1 MDTALDPMG
10 GGVARRCGVIRT
22 GRVQKRTT
30 LLLVRLRYHIITR
43 RGRGDKVTESPL
55 LAEDCQLL
63 AFTGSPQNAE
73 WLDSQFA
80 EELLL
85 AQPEANIQPDQAT
98 NFLRQM
104 LDGFDAIRPHLDEV
118 AQKRGEE
125 LLDAHR
131 RVRIAARET
140 NVSHRVEPQL
150 PCDVLGVYLYLP
162 QS

>member
-1 MDTALDPMG
+1 
-10 GGVARRCGVIRT
+10 
-22 GRVQKRTT
+22 
-30 LLLVRLRYHIITR
+30 VRLRYHITKVTSVITR
-43 RGRGDKVTESPL
+43 RVRGGKVSESPL

-73 WLDSQFA
+73 WLGAKIA

-85 AQPEANIQPDQAT
+85 AEPEANIQPDQAT
-98 NFLRQM
+98 HFLRQM
-104 LDGFDAIRPHLDEV
+104 LDGFDAIIPHLNEM

-162 QS
+162 KV